1 MGKESRARVLGDH
14 QATAIGRLIRI
25 SPRKLNLV
33 AQSIRGKKAEA
44 ALNELT
50 FSPKRVAKTV
60 KKVLQSAIA
69 NAENNHDLD
78 VDDLVVTQASVGKNI
93 VMKRFHARARGR
105 GAGIEKP
112 FSQITIVVEEV
123 REKKETPAE
132 ETKPVKGAKKT
143 TAAKKKPAAKKPAA
157 KKPAAKKS
165 RKAAPES
172 AKEKA

>member
-1 MGKESRARVLGDH
+1 MGKESRARVLADH
-14 QATAIGRLIRI
+14 QAVAIGRNIRV

-33 AQSIRGKKAEA
+33 AQQIRGKKVDR

-50 FSPKRVAKTV
+50 FSEKRIARDV

-78 VDDLVVTQASVGKNI
+78 VDDLVVREASVGKNL
-93 VMKRFHARARGR
+93 VMKRFHARARGNS
-105 GAGIEKP
+105 GGIEKF
-112 FSQITIVVEEV
+112 FSQITIVVEEK
-123 REKKETPAE
+123 REAEKKAGKTDEAPQSKAE
-132 ETKPVKGAKKT
+132 AKKSSGKK
-143 TAAKKKPAAKKPAA
+143 APAKKAAV

-165 RKAAPES
+165 GKGGA